1 MHTHSRIVQM
11 SALALGIAGA
21 LAFGQAQAS
30 GFQLKENSAK
40 ALGRAFA
47 GSGVAAP
54 LPTGTEPCLHRGHTF
69 WQTGEAPAEPL
80 SGKTPPPARRAA
92 TRGTGRRAGRAPA

>member
-47 GSGVAAP
+47 GSGVAPGDASV
-54 LPTGTEPCLHRGHTF
+54 CLLYTSRCV
-69 WQTGEAPAEPL
+69 
-80 SGKTPPPARRAA
+80 
-92 TRGTGRRAGRAPA
+92 